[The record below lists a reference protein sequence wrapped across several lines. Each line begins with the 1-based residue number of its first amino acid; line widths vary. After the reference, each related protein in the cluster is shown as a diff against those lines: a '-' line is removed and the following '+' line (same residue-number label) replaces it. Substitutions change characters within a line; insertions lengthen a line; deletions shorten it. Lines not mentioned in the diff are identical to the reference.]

1 MIHHRHMSLL
11 TLALALLLGGVL
23 PLAHISSSNAQDGP
37 LTVVATTGMV
47 GDLVRNVGGSHV
59 EVTDLMG
66 PGVDPHLYKARES
79 DVMRLAEADVIF
91 YSGLHLEAQLGD
103 VFEQMGDQVT
113 TIAITRDLPREL
125 LIPLGEDTAGYDP
138 HVWFDVELWAM
149 TIDTVRDALIEIDP
163 DNADDYTA
171 NAAAYATELG
181 ELDTYVQEQAA
192 SIPVEHRVLIT
203 AHDAFGYF
211 AQAYGFE
218 VHGVQGVSTVTEAST
233 ADIQDLADFITE
245 RQIPA
250 IFVESSVSPRTIQA
264 LQEAVESR
272 GHEVA
277 IGGSLFSDAMGDSGT
292 TEGTYVGMVR
302 YNIDTI
308 AGALKGESA

>member
-1 MIHHRHMSLL
+1 MSLL